1 MSLISRSFIVLVAA
15 CSLAMGGRP
24 LDIWKVMPDNVES
37 WFAEQRL
44 KVMFESKQWQAFR
57 EKADSLLDAGVNGE
71 RARYLRLLMT
81 YVGDVRP
88 GVKWETDTAEVWRR
102 ISLLTQAEI
111 TTPKTPQEH
120 QFLGLVY
127 FRLALMYSILD
138 DPVAYLLVQK
148 KLIEEYY
155 DVKIAED
162 VPQYWATL
170 GNALAL
176 ENFFKDAGISDSDA
190 AVYLEGLSKNHPIRE
205 FRLAALLSLGYV
217 NLRQGNLTMAQSIV
231 RTAEAAYADLVE
243 SRDFKYSLRGLKDVI
258 NGKAHLQ
265 KGDKGGCC
273 GHR

>member
-1 MSLISRSFIVLVAA
+1 
-15 CSLAMGGRP
+15 MGGRP